1 MGEAKR
7 RKKLEPNYGFGN
19 VETKKNDF
27 QLEFLSEEESRVLV
41 IDELRKVARQAEAK
55 GKYYFI
61 RLTTEEMAII
71 GIAIPFLVGTEINV
85 KCVWQK
91 LENKSPELQN
101 KIINKHLPLIT
112 KKVALKLK
120 RQIDRSSFW

>member
-7 RKKLEPNYGFGN
+7 RKKLDPNYGSIKN
-19 VETKKNDF
+19 QKNDF
-27 QLEFLSEEESRVLV
+27 QLEFLSEEESKVLLG
-41 IDELRKVARQAEAK
+41 DELRKIAIQAEPK

-61 RLTTEEMAII
+61 KLITKEMAII

-85 KCVWQK
+85 KCVWQT
-91 LENKSPELQN
+91 LENESRELQN
-101 KIINKHLPLIT
+101 KIINKHLPQVT

>member
-7 RKKLEPNYGFGN
+7 RKKLDPNYGLILN
-19 VETKKNDF
+19 QKNDF
-27 QLEFLSEEESRVLV
+27 QLEFLSSEESRVLV
-41 IDELRKVARQAEAK
+41 GDELRKVARQAEAK

-61 RLTTEEMAII
+61 RLITEEMAII

-91 LENKSPELQN
+91 LENKSSDLQN
-101 KIINKHLPLIT
+101 KIINKHLQQVVR
-112 KKVALKLK
+112 KVALKLN
-120 RQIDRSSFW
+120 RQIEQSLF

>member
-7 RKKLEPNYGFGN
+7 RKKLDPNYGLVKN
-19 VETKKNDF
+19 QKNDF

-41 IDELRKVARQAEAK
+41 GDELRKVARQAEAK

-61 RLTTEEMAII
+61 RLITEEITII

-85 KCVWQK
+85 KCVWQT
-91 LENKSPELQN
+91 LENESRELQN
-101 KIINKHLPLIT
+101 KIINKHLPQVT

-120 RQIDRSSFW
+120 RQIEQSSF

>member
-7 RKKLEPNYGFGN
+7 RKKLDPNYGLILN
-19 VETKKNDF
+19 QKNNF
-27 QLEFLSEEESRVLV
+27 QLEFLSSEESRVLV
-41 IDELRKVARQAEAK
+41 RDELRKIARQAEAK

-61 RLTTEEMAII
+61 RLITEEITII

-91 LENKSPELQN
+91 LENKSSDLQN
-101 KIINKHLPLIT
+101 KIINKYLQQIV
-112 KKVALKLK
+112 KKVALKLN
-120 RQIDRSSFW
+120 RQIEQSF

>member
-7 RKKLEPNYGFGN
+7 RKKLDPNYGLIKN
-19 VETKKNDF
+19 QKNDF
-27 QLEFLSEEESRVLV
+27 QLEFLSSEESRVLV
-41 IDELRKVARQAEAK
+41 GDELRKVAKQAEAK

-61 RLTTEEMAII
+61 RLITKEITII

-91 LENKSPELQN
+91 LENKNPELQN
-101 KIINKHLPLIT
+101 KIINKHLQQVVR
-112 KKVALKLK
+112 KVALELN
-120 RQIDRSSFW
+120 RQIEQSSF

>member
-7 RKKLEPNYGFGN
+7 RKKLDPNYGLIKN
-19 VETKKNDF
+19 QKNDF
-27 QLEFLSEEESRVLV
+27 KLEFLSSEESRVLV
-41 IDELRKVARQAEAK
+41 GDELRKVAKQAEAK

-61 RLTTEEMAII
+61 RLITKEITII

-91 LENKSPELQN
+91 LENKNPELQN
-101 KIINKHLPLIT
+101 KIINKHLQQVVR
-112 KKVALKLK
+112 KVALELN
-120 RQIDRSSFW
+120 RQIEQSSF

>member
-7 RKKLEPNYGFGN
+7 RNKLDPNYGLIKN
-19 VETKKNDF
+19 QKKDF
-27 QLEFLSEEESRVLV
+27 QLEFLSAEESRVLV
-41 IDELRKVARQAEAK
+41 IDELKKVARQAEAK

-61 RLTTEEMAII
+61 RLITEEITII

-91 LENKSPELQN
+91 LPNKSSELQN
-101 KIINKHLPLIT
+101 KIINQHLQQVVR
-112 KKVALKLK
+112 KVALKLN
-120 RQIDRSSFW
+120 RQIEQSSF

>member
-7 RKKLEPNYGFGN
+7 RNKLDPNYGLIKN
-19 VETKKNDF
+19 QKKDF
-27 QLEFLSEEESRVLV
+27 QLEFLSAEESRVLV
-41 IDELRKVARQAEAK
+41 IDELKKVARQAEAK

-61 RLTTEEMAII
+61 RLITEEITII

-91 LENKSPELQN
+91 LPKKSSDLQN
-101 KIINKHLPLIT
+101 KIINQHLQQVVR
-112 KKVALKLK
+112 KVAFKLNH
-120 RQIDRSSFW
+120 QIE

>member
-7 RKKLEPNYGFGN
+7 RKKLDPKYGLIN
-19 VETKKNDF
+19 NQKNDF

-41 IDELRKVARQAEAK
+41 GDELRKIARQAEAK

-61 RLTTEEMAII
+61 RLITEEITII

-91 LENKSPELQN
+91 LDNKSSELQN
-101 KIINKHLPLIT
+101 KIINKHLQQVVR
-112 KKVALKLK
+112 KVALKLN
-120 RQIDRSSFW
+120 RQIEQSSF

>member
-7 RKKLEPNYGFGN
+7 RKKLEPNYGLVKN
-19 VETKKNDF
+19 EKNDF
-27 QLEFLSEEESRVLV
+27 QLEFLSEAESKVLV
-41 IDELRKVARQAEAK
+41 GDELRKIAIQAEAK

-61 RLTTEEMAII
+61 KLITEEMAII
-71 GIAIPFLVGTEINV
+71 GIAIPFLVGTKINV
-85 KCVWQK
+85 KCVWQT
-91 LENKSPELQN
+91 LENESRELQN
-101 KIINKHLPLIT
+101 KIINKHLPQVT

>member
-7 RKKLEPNYGFGN
+7 RKKLDPNYGLVKN
-19 VETKKNDF
+19 EKNDF
-27 QLEFLSEEESRVLV
+27 QLEFLSEAESKVLV
-41 IDELRKVARQAEAK
+41 GDELRLVAIQAEAK

-61 RLTTEEMAII
+61 KLITEEMAII

-91 LENKSPELQN
+91 LENKSHELQN

>member
-7 RKKLEPNYGFGN
+7 RKKLEPNYGLVKN
-19 VETKKNDF
+19 QKNDF
-27 QLEFLSEEESRVLV
+27 QLEFLSEEESKVLV
-41 IDELRKVARQAEAK
+41 GDELRLVARQAEAK

-61 RLTTEEMAII
+61 RLVTEEMAII

-91 LENKSPELQN
+91 LENKSSELQN
-101 KIINKHLPLIT
+101 KIINKHLQQIT

-120 RQIDRSSFW
+120 RQIDRSSLSW

>member
-7 RKKLEPNYGFGN
+7 RKKLDPNYGLIKN
-19 VETKKNDF
+19 QKNDF

-41 IDELRKVARQAEAK
+41 RDELRKIARQAEAK

-61 RLTTEEMAII
+61 RLITEEITII

-91 LENKSPELQN
+91 LENKSSDLQN
-101 KIINKHLPLIT
+101 KIINKHLQQVV
-112 KKVALKLK
+112 KKVALKLN
-120 RQIDRSSFW
+120 RQIEQSSF

>member
-7 RKKLEPNYGFGN
+7 RKKLDPNYGLVKN
-19 VETKKNDF
+19 QKNDF
-27 QLEFLSEEESRVLV
+27 QLEFLSSEESLVLV
-41 IDELRKVARQAEAK
+41 GDELRKIARLAEAK

-61 RLTTEEMAII
+61 RLITEEIKII

-91 LENKSPELQN
+91 LENKSSDLQN
-101 KIINKHLPLIT
+101 KIINKHLQQVVL
-112 KKVALKLK
+112 KVALKLN
-120 RQIDRSSFW
+120 RQIEQSLF

>member
-7 RKKLEPNYGFGN
+7 RKKLDPNYGLIKN
-19 VETKKNDF
+19 QKNDF

-41 IDELRKVARQAEAK
+41 GDELRKVARQAEAK

-61 RLTTEEMAII
+61 RLITEEITII

-91 LENKSPELQN
+91 LENKSSDLQN
-101 KIINKHLPLIT
+101 KIINKHLQQVVR
-112 KKVALKLK
+112 KVALKLN
-120 RQIDRSSFW
+120 RQIEQSSF

>member
-7 RKKLEPNYGFGN
+7 RKKLDPNYGLIKN
-19 VETKKNDF
+19 QKNDF

-41 IDELRKVARQAEAK
+41 GDELRKVARQAEAK

-61 RLTTEEMAII
+61 RLITKEITII

-85 KCVWQK
+85 KCVGA
-91 LENKSPELQN
+91 
-101 KIINKHLPLIT
+101 KIGE
-112 KKVALKLK
+112 
-120 RQIDRSSFW
+120 